1 MKNLPDVETL
11 HKLFDYKDGN
21 LIWKIQPS
29 KIVKAGS
36 VAGYKNQYG
45 YIVVRIKR
53 SPYQAHRLI
62 WAWHNRT
69 IPSCLDHINGDR
81 CDNRIENLRLATYME
96 NSHNRKIA
104 RHNTS
109 GFKGI
114 CASKN
119 KSKWTASIM
128 LNGKRTHL
136 GTFED
141 KNEAIKAYEKASI
154 YLHKDFRKQI

>member
-1 MKNLPDVETL
+1 MPNVETL

-36 VAGYKNQYG
+36 VAGHKNQYG
-45 YIVVRIKR
+45 YIAVRIKR

-62 WAWHNRT
+62 WAWHNKS

-81 CDNRIENLRLATYME
+81 SDNRIENLRLATHLQ
-96 NSHNRKIA
+96 NSHNRKIPK
-104 RHNTS
+104 HNTS
-109 GFKGI
+109 GFKGVY
-114 CASKN
+114 ASKN
-119 KSKWTASIM
+119 KDKWIASIM
-128 LNGKRTHL
+128 LDGKRTYL

-141 KNEAIKAYEKASI
+141 KNDAIKAYQKASI
-154 YLHKDFRKQI
+154 ILHKEFRKQI